1 MPPWEWRKR
10 KLVVATARTSQ
21 RLSSH
26 RPDFPCASRPLL
38 RSSTQPTPFFCY
50 ECSSTVAALSCRTW
64 FDRFLPPF
72 FKPSPTRG
80 SHTRYPLHEV
90 GGSQGS
96 SPSNTAETS
105 QCRST
110 YGIVFFLLMNHRS
123 IEWGSEV
130 PPLFIMALLPR
141 FPSGLAGFPVETT
154 RTLSVAMRPVQS
166 SVLSIPAS
174 RGFYSQPT
182 ATWRDSV

>member
-1 MPPWEWRKR
+1 
-10 KLVVATARTSQ
+10 
-21 RLSSH
+21 
-26 RPDFPCASRPLL
+26 
-38 RSSTQPTPFFCY
+38 
-50 ECSSTVAALSCRTW
+50 
-64 FDRFLPPF
+64 
-72 FKPSPTRG
+72 KPSPTRG

-110 YGIVFFLLMNHRS
+110 YGIVFFLLMNPKS
-123 IEWGSEV
+123 IQWGSEV

-141 FPSGLAGFPVETT
+141 FPSRLAGFPLETT
-154 RTLSVAMRPVQS
+154 RTLSLAMRPVRS
-166 SVLSIPAS
+166 SDLVVPAS
-174 RGFYSQPT
+174 QRFYSQPT